1 MTSGWTWLVAAVLM
15 LLAAVVVWVWTPD
28 RSRAE
33 LEARYLEAP
42 ADMVEVMGLPLHVRD
57 RGPRDASAVILLHGL
72 GSSLQTWEPWAH
84 GLATEHRV
92 ILLDLPGAGLSPPD
106 PTGDY
111 TDSRSLQLI
120 IALMDQLDVARASV
134 VGHSMGGRLAW
145 RLAASHPERVDR
157 LVLVAP
163 DGFASPGFEYGRAP
177 DVPAMLG
184 LMEYALPRPLL
195 RMNLAPAYAD
205 PATLTDA
212 LTTRYQDLMLAPG
225 ARGAML
231 ARMRQTVLQDPVPLL
246 ARIQAPTLLVWGE
259 QDAMIPIANADDYI
273 RAMPRATLV
282 SLPGVGHLPHEEAP
296 DRSLEPVLA
305 FLRPGS

>member
-1 MTSGWTWLVAAVLM
+1 MSSGWTWFVAAALL
-15 LLAAVVVWVWTPD
+15 LLAAVAVWVWTPD
-28 RSRAE
+28 KSRAE

-42 ADMVEVMGLPLHVRD
+42 GDMVEVIGLPLHVRD
-57 RGPRDASAVILLHGL
+57 RGPRDAPAVILLHGL
-72 GSSLQTWEPWAH
+72 GSSLQTWEPWARSLVH
-84 GLATEHRV
+84 DYRV
-92 ILLDLPGAGLSPPD
+92 ILVDLPGAGLSPPD

-111 TDSRSLQLI
+111 RDVRSLQLI
-120 IALMDQLDVARASV
+120 IALMDRLGVARASV

-145 RLAASHPERVDR
+145 SLAASHPERVDK

-177 DVPAMLG
+177 EMPAVMG
-184 LMEYALPRPLL
+184 LMEYTLPRPLL

-231 ARMRQTVLQDPVPLL
+231 ARMRQTALQDPVPLL
-246 ARIQAPTLLVWGE
+246 GRIQAPTLLVWGE
-259 QDAMIPIANADDYI
+259 QDAMIPVTNAADYI
-273 RAMPRATLV
+273 RAMPQATLV

-305 FLRPGS
+305 FLKG

>member
-1 MTSGWTWLVAAVLM
+1 MTSGWTWIVAVVLL
-15 LLAAVVVWVWTPD
+15 LLAAVAAWVWTPD
-28 RSRAE
+28 KSRSE

-57 RGPRDASAVILLHGL
+57 RGPRDAPAVILLHGL
-72 GSSLQTWEPWAH
+72 GSSLQTWDAWAH
-84 GLATEHRV
+84 RLATDHRV

-120 IALMDQLDVARASV
+120 IALMDQLGVARASV

-145 RLAASHPERVDR
+145 SLAASHPERVDR

-163 DGFASPGFEYGRAP
+163 DGFSSPGFEYGRAP
-177 DVPAMLG
+177 EVPAVLG

-205 PATLTDA
+205 PATLSDA
-212 LTTRYQDLMLAPG
+212 LTTRYHDLMLAPG

-246 ARIQAPTLLVWGE
+246 GRIQAPTLLVWGE
-259 QDAMIPIANADDYI
+259 QDAMIPVANAADYI
-273 RAMPRATLV
+273 RAMPRVNLV
-282 SLPGVGHLPHEEAP
+282 SLPGVGHLPQEEAP

-305 FLRPGS
+305 FLKR

>member
-1 MTSGWTWLVAAVLM
+1 VAAALM
-15 LLAAVVVWVWTPD
+15 LLAAVAVWVWTPD

-42 ADMVEVMGLPLHVRD
+42 ADMVEVAGVPLHVRD
-57 RGPRDASAVILLHGL
+57 RGPRDVPAVILLHGL
-72 GSSLQTWEPWAH
+72 GSSLQTWEPWARR
-84 GLATEHRV
+84 LATEYRV

-111 TDSRSLQLI
+111 TDSRSLLLI
-120 IALMDQLDVARASV
+120 IALMDRLGLARASV

-145 RLAASHPERVDR
+145 SLAASHPERVDK

-177 DVPAMLG
+177 ELPAALR

-195 RMNLAPAYAD
+195 RVNLAPAYAD

-212 LTTRYQDLMLAPG
+212 LTTRYHDLMLAPG

-246 ARIQAPTLLVWGE
+246 GRIQAPTLLVWGE
-259 QDAMIPIANADDYI
+259 QDAMIPSANAADYI
-273 RAMPRATLV
+273 RAMPQATLV

-305 FLRPGS
+305 FLKG

>member
-1 MTSGWTWLVAAVLM
+1 MTSGWTWFVAAVLM
-15 LLAAVVVWVWTPD
+15 LLAAVVVWAWTPD
-28 RSRAE
+28 RPRAE

-57 RGPRDASAVILLHGL
+57 RGPRDAPAVILLHGL
-72 GSSLQTWEPWAH
+72 GSSLQTWEPWAR

-120 IALMDQLDVARASV
+120 MALMDQLGVARASV

-145 RLAASHPERVDR
+145 SLAAGHPERVDR

-177 DVPAMLG
+177 DVPAALG

-195 RMNLAPAYAD
+195 RVNLAPAYAD

-225 ARGAML
+225 ARGALL

-246 ARIQAPTLLVWGE
+246 GRIQAPTLLVWGE
-259 QDAMIPIANADDYI
+259 QDAMIPIANAADYI
-273 RAMPRATLV
+273 RAMPQATLV

>member
-15 LLAAVVVWVWTPD
+15 LLAAVAVWVWTPD
-28 RSRAE
+28 KSRSD

-42 ADMVEVMGLPLHVRD
+42 ADMVEVLGLPLHVRD
-57 RGPRDASAVILLHGL
+57 RGPRDAPAVILLHGL
-72 GSSLQTWEPWAH
+72 GSSLQTWEPWARR
-84 GLATEHRV
+84 LATEHRV

-120 IALMDQLDVARASV
+120 IALMDQLGVARASV

-145 RLAASHPERVDR
+145 SLAASHPERVDK

-246 ARIQAPTLLVWGE
+246 GRIQAPTLLVWGQ
-259 QDAMIPIANADDYI
+259 QDAMIPIANAADYI
-273 RAMPRATLV
+273 RAMPQATLV